1 MQSTAE
7 IMRHA
12 CQAGVVI
19 PAFNVP
25 YLPMVEPLIRAVRD
39 ADAFALV
46 ETARLEWIKFGSQS
60 AAAVIAEFRCWDD
73 PDHVRIHLDHVPA
86 IDEDGQA
93 VDYLATI
100 REAIELGYQSVMVDG
115 SRLSLKDNIAATR
128 QVAEMAHQAGIP
140 CEAELGAV
148 LGHETGPLP
157 PYDEIYASGRGF
169 TRVGEA
175 QRFVQETGCD
185 WLSVAIGNIHGA
197 VSGVLKDQ
205 HKVEA
210 RLNLE
215 HLDKLQQA
223 TGIPLVLHGGSGI
236 KREYLL
242 AAIKKG
248 ISKVNIGTEIR
259 QPYEAR
265 LRETGKVGAAQEA
278 VYERTIWLLK
288 EYLGLAGSRKL
299 VALN

>member
-1 MQSTAE
+1 
-7 IMRHA
+7 
-12 CQAGVVI
+12 
-19 PAFNVP
+19 
-25 YLPMVEPLIRAVRD
+25 
-39 ADAFALV
+39 
-46 ETARLEWIKFGSQS
+46 
-60 AAAVIAEFRCWDD
+60 
-73 PDHVRIHLDHVPA
+73 
-86 IDEDGQA
+86 
-93 VDYLATI
+93 
-100 REAIELGYQSVMVDG
+100 
-115 SRLSLKDNIAATR
+115 
-128 QVAEMAHQAGIP
+128 
-140 CEAELGAV
+140 
-148 LGHETGPLP
+148 
-157 PYDEIYASGRGF
+157 
-169 TRVGEA
+169 
-175 QRFVQETGCD
+175 
-185 WLSVAIGNIHGA
+185 
-197 VSGVLKDQ
+197 
-205 HKVEA
+205 
-210 RLNLE
+210 LE